1 MNDFLNYSN
10 LIAIGLIFYGFSDFI
25 EDYFENLEIKYKE
38 IELTLKIIGNA
49 LCMLAMSKRVKEL
62 RLSSLNI
69 LYIFILA
76 IYTFIL
82 YS

>member
-1 MNDFLNYSN
+1 LLDYSN
-10 LIAIGLIFYGFSDFI
+10 VIAFGLIFHGLSDFI
-25 EDYFENLEIKYKE
+25 EDFFENAEYKYIK
-38 IELTLKIIGNA
+38 IVIKIIGNA
-49 LCMLAMSKRVKEL
+49 LFMLAISKRVKEL

-76 IYTFIL
+76 IYTFII